1 MESALTASNWN
12 RSLIR
17 IRHTRPRF
25 VATRPTAIR
34 CSINSYRL
42 SNLTPSELQS
52 LKSRPRID
60 FSSIFSVV
68 SNEWVFFPFVF
79 KWVTL
84 KIVPFF
90 FPFRL
95 TPLSMMFTKEGMLRL
110 KSSSLLSNLLIFIY
124 EYDLVIVSFT
134 LVVCGFL
141 TFSFFG
147 NHVSMEYHWLC
158 QWLISVG
165 YLADHL

>member
-17 IRHTRPRF
+17 IRHTKPRF
-25 VATRPTAIR
+25 GAIRPTAIR

-60 FSSIFSVV
+60 FSSIFGVV
-68 SNEWVFFPFVF
+68 SGFPSFPLF
-79 KWVTL
+79 SNGSLSKL
-84 KIVPFF
+84 FLF

-95 TPLSMMFTKEGMLRL
+95 ILLSMMFTKEGMLRL